1 MRLNSTLVKTS
12 TMPPLQNKLHERFAW
27 LIAEGDTQTD
37 AYKKLM
43 PHVSAPHVL
52 GHKVYHRP
60 EVKSR
65 IAEIREEVAT
75 RSVLTISRKREI
87 LRQMVEGQFPTKV
100 IRNKKGD
107 IVAIFDRIAALQMDA
122 KLAGEFT
129 ERHEIIA
136 NNLKL
141 TFKIQGRNTRPE
153 DVIDIDAQ
161 PVEDATQHA
170 LPEPTHDP
178 AEEEDYSKME
188 VDLSQYEAAPMEPDQ
203 PQIHT
208 I

>member
-1 MRLNSTLVKTS
+1 
-12 TMPPLQNKLHERFAW
+12 
-27 LIAEGDTQTD
+27 
-37 AYKKLM
+37 
-43 PHVSAPHVL
+43 
-52 GHKVYHRP
+52 
-60 EVKSR
+60 
-65 IAEIREEVAT
+65 
-75 RSVLTISRKREI
+75 
-87 LRQMVEGQFPTKV
+87 MVEGQFPTKV

-170 LPEPTHDP
+170 LPESTHDS
-178 AEEEDYSKME
+178 AEEEEDYSKME
-188 VDLSQYEAAPMEPDQ
+188 VDLSQYEAAPMEPEQ